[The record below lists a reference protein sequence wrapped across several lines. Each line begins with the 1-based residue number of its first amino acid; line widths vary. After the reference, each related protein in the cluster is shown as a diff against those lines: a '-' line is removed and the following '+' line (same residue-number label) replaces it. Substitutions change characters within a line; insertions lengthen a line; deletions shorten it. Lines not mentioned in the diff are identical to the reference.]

1 MEFQDTMRIWRVRG
15 PPDFFVTFACNPGWP
30 EITNALGPRPGQHPP
45 DRSEVACNI
54 FRTKLNTFLHDIR
67 AGIVFGPIHA
77 DRPKNRKNSSKY
89 HA

>member
-1 MEFQDTMRIWRVRG
+1 MEFQDTMRISRVRG